1 MVLFGSKLSD
11 FCTLTAL
18 LAGLLPRLIDDGLE
32 GLNGVPLFGLLQM
45 LRLDPGRLELGRPLV
60 DDLDFLDG
68 LTDCAA
74 FLDIFSASS
83 FFIFF
88 ST

>member
-1 MVLFGSKLSD
+1 M
-11 FCTLTAL
+11 LTAL
-18 LAGLLPRLIDDGLE
+18 LAGRLPLLIEEGLE
-32 GLNGVPLFGLLQM
+32 GLKGVPLLGLLHA

-68 LTDCAA
+68 LTDLVF

-83 FFIFF
+83 FSMSF
-88 ST
+88 STCLFLCSFHT